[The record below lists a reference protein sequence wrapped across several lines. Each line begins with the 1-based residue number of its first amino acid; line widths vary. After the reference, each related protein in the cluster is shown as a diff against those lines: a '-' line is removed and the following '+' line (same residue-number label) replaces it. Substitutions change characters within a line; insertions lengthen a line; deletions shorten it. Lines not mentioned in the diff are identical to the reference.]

1 MNKELAEIL
10 KIYSTKKHEDFTN
23 RLVNLSKESLIS
35 LFTDLLTMYIN
46 DKNSSTIREFLT
58 VTISGYE
65 HSEKK
70 IGFNG
75 FKQSSIVGGMPIACE
90 AKPKNASSED
100 FKSYK
105 NGNRKSKPQILNG
118 SGNFNDYTYA
128 RFKKDK
134 KANPHMLV
142 SGFIDGKLIYIL
154 EFPFKTKVFLT
165 KLNNQLRK
173 HFPNGDEKGRYLR
186 GATFDY
192 KDYIDDKMLNLIFVL
207 NFEELEVYLP
217 YFDRKFYHKLFL
229 LSKKNDKIK

>member
-1 MNKELAEIL
+1 MNKELSETI
-10 KIYSTKKHEDFTN
+10 KTYSVKPHQDFTN

-58 VTISGYE
+58 VTIAGYD

-75 FKQSSIVGGMPIACE
+75 FKQSSIIGGSPIACE
-90 AKPKNASSED
+90 AKPKNVSSED
-100 FKSYK
+100 FKNYK
-105 NGNRKSKPQILNG
+105 NGIRKSKPQILNG
-118 SGNFNDYTYA
+118 SGNFNDYTHA

-134 KANPHMLV
+134 KINPHLLI

-154 EFPFKTKVFLT
+154 EFPFRTKTFLN
-165 KLNNQLRK
+165 KLNDQLKK

-186 GATFDY
+186 GANFGY
-192 KDYIDDKMLNLIFVL
+192 QDYINDKTLNLIFVL
-207 NFEELEVYLP
+207 NNKELETYYP
-217 YFDRKFYHKLFL
+217 YFDRKFYQKLSL
-229 LSKKNDKIK
+229 LSKKNDKSK